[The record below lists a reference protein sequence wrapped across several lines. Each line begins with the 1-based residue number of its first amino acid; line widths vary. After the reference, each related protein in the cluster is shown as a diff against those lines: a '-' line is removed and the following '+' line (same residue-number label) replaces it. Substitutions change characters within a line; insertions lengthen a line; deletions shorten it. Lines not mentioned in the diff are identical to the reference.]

1 MSKYFLHVG
10 CGPHSKIN
18 LKGFESWHEVRLD
31 IDPLVYPDIVGTLT
45 DMSGAKTSG
54 FGALYSSHNIEHVYP
69 HEVPTVLKEFHRVLD
84 DDGFVVITC
93 PDLQSVGAQLAMGR
107 LIEPLYE
114 SPAGPISALD
124 IIYGHRGFIANG
136 NHYMAHKSGFTFPV
150 LSRLFSEA
158 GFAQTYGAAMPQT
171 YDIWM
176 LAFKKFQSDK
186 KLLEMAKK
194 YLP

>member
-1 MSKYFLHVG
+1 MSNNFLHVG
-10 CGPHSKIN
+10 CGPQTKTN
-18 LKGFESWHEVRLD
+18 LKGFESWNEIRLD
-31 IDPLVYPDIVGTLT
+31 IDPLVNPDIVGTFT
-45 DMSGAKTSG
+45 DMNGAKTGG
-54 FGALYSSHNIEHVYP
+54 FSAVYSSHNIEHVFP
-69 HEVPTVLKEFHRVLD
+69 HEVPTVLKESYRVLD

-93 PDLQSVGAQLAMGR
+93 PDLQSVGAQLASGR

-114 SPAGPISALD
+114 SPTGSISAID

-150 LSRLFSEA
+150 LSMLFSEA
-158 GFAQTYGAAMPQT
+158 GFAQTFGAAIPET

-176 LAFKKFQSDK
+176 LAFKKSQSDK
-186 KLLEMAKK
+186 KLEEMAKQ